1 MLNLVAGDYR
11 LALDPLRGGSLA
23 ALTWRGEA
31 LLRPTCGPSILDTA
45 CFPLVPFSNRIAN
58 GKFTVGGREVCVAAN
73 MPGSDHPHPMH
84 GFGWLTEWR
93 VVTAAID
100 AAVLEH
106 HHQGG
111 EWPWPYRARQ
121 TFALSAEGATFTLAL
136 ENLGVT
142 PMPAGLGFHP
152 YFPRDADT
160 RYLGLHRG
168 EWKNSPDCLPVSLD
182 EKVQAADWWQGAPVS
197 SRLIDTAYTS
207 REGALQIDWPSRGL
221 GLTITPS
228 DNLPFT
234 VVYTPEGEEYFC
246 VEPVSHMTDA
256 VNSTLP
262 DSGLRWLEP
271 GATMTITMQLTA
283 HTFSQE

>member
-1 MLNLVAGDYR
+1 MLNLAAGDYQ
-11 LALDPLRGGSLA
+11 LALDPRRGGSVA
-23 ALTWRGEA
+23 AMTWRGEA
-31 LLRPTCGPSILDTA
+31 LLRTTCGPSILDTA

-58 GKFTVGGREVCVAAN
+58 GKFKMGCLEVCIAAN
-73 MPGSDHPHPMH
+73 MPGSDDPHPIH
-84 GFGWLTEWR
+84 GFGWLTQWR
-93 VVTAAID
+93 VISADNDV
-100 AAVLEH
+100 AVLEH
-106 HHQGG
+106 HYQGG

-121 TFALSAEGATFTLAL
+121 TFALSAEGATFMLAL
-136 ENLGVT
+136 ENLSGT

-168 EWKNSPDCLPVSLD
+168 EWKNNLDCLPVSLD
-182 EKVQAADWWQGAPVS
+182 EKQKAADWWQGSPVGI
-197 SRLIDTAYTS
+197 RLVDTAYTS
-207 REGALQIDWPSRGL
+207 REGALQINWPSRGF

-228 DNLPFT
+228 DNLPIT

-262 DSGLRWLEP
+262 DSGLHCLEP
-271 GATMTITMQLTA
+271 GATLTVSMQFTA
-283 HTFSQE
+283 HTLSQK